1 MDAVKPW
8 QLFVLAFLCL
18 LPTLLVVGAGLRIAY
33 VRRDRLDLPPAAAD
47 PARERPELGPSQQ

>member
-8 QLFVLAFLCL
+8 QLFVMAFLCL

-33 VRRDRLDLPPAAAD
+33 VRRDRRDLPRPAAP
-47 PARERPELGPSQQ
+47 PAEHPGLGPTSQQ

>member
-8 QLFVLAFLCL
+8 QLFVMAFLCL

-33 VRRDRLDLPPAAAD
+33 VRRDRPDLAAPAVPPA
-47 PARERPELGPSQQ
+47 EHPELGPTSQQ